1 MIHNY
6 FFELILLS
14 IGRRDALSHN
24 PSPSEWKTL
33 FDISM
38 KQAIT
43 GICFAGVERLPKG
56 QRPPLQVLLQWIA
69 VTEQV
74 KNRNRV
80 MNYYARVLTKVF
92 SQHGFRSCVLKG
104 QGIAKLYCDGDN
116 SETRFRRVHRAS
128 EVSEG
133 FRGFQEVSEGLN
145 DGRNLGL
152 YRQCGDID
160 LWVDGERE
168 KVLTFARSIGK
179 IKSADVKHA
188 DFEYFHD
195 VSVEIHS
202 LPTWFYS
209 PVHHRRFCK
218 WMTDVKNEQFEVGE
232 MGFASPTIPFNLVY
246 SLIHIYRHLF
256 DEGVGIRQMM
266 DYYFILLHSKPHERV
281 DAYNMLCR
289 LGMKRFVSATMY
301 VMHEIFSLEREYF
314 LCEPSTKCGKLF
326 MNIILEGGNFGK
338 YNEKN
343 RAYNG
348 NVVIDGIRNLY
359 KNMRLVTD
367 YPTEVLWAPFW
378 KIGHFAWRKAKGYS

>member
-1 MIHNY
+1 MTL

-33 FDISM
+33 FEISM

-43 GICFAGVERLPKG
+43 GICFAGVERLPNG

-74 KNRNRV
+74 KKRNRV
-80 MNYYARVLTKVF
+80 MNSYARELTKVF

-104 QGIAKLYCDGDN
+104 QGVARLYN
-116 SETRFRRVHRAS
+116 
-128 EVSEG
+128 
-133 FRGFQEVSEGLN
+133 LN
-145 DGRNLGL
+145 DNLNDNL
-152 YRQCGDID
+152 EIYRQSGDID

-179 IKSADVKHA
+179 IKSIDVKHA
-188 DFEYFHD
+188 DFEYFND
-195 VSVEIHS
+195 ASVEIHS
-202 LPTWFYS
+202 LPAWFYC

-218 WMTDVKNEQFEVGE
+218 WLTEVKNEQFEVGE

-289 LGMKRFVSATMY
+289 LGMKSFVSATMY

-378 KIGHFAWRKAKGYS
+378 KIGHFAWRKVKGYS